1 MVGGGQVAWCRP
13 GVVRQFGSLVVWPSE
28 RVAQP
33 FEGTERLREQKRVP
47 VALHPGFKAIIAT
60 SGLTVVPDQS

>member
-1 MVGGGQVAWCRP
+1 
-13 GVVRQFGSLVVWPSE
+13 VRQFGSLVVWPSE